1 MSHLPPQCNAGRC
14 IRQRGAESGVATL
27 TMVMVLFFVMAMVA
41 AYTNR
46 NLLYEQ
52 RMSINNFRATAGMA
66 AADAGIDWTIAML
79 SGARVNSNCVAPDA
93 PVAADIDFR
102 NRYTIFQADGTY
114 TVPKQVSGAVL
125 SPSCVFTDAGWNCKC
140 PDLAA
145 PAVALDYPA
154 NTAPIF
160 AVEIDSAG
168 SPGILTVDVRGSHE
182 ASFAN
187 SFGTLGNYNRVQVS
201 LALARALPVAP
212 VAALTAGR
220 NVAMAAATPIKV
232 ANPDPK
238 SAVTI
243 HAGNE
248 FRRNNVTTDPGS
260 DPDVLLVGPAGS
272 NGDTTIRSDATL
284 AGLAGTA
291 RFFQSLFG
299 MDAST
304 FSRQPAAVFVD
315 CAGGCTSASV
325 AAAVVNNPGRLIWI
339 DGNIDLNSAGTL
351 GSAAQPIML
360 VASGDITISAQTTIN
375 GFIYS
380 GRDVVWNAPAGSL
393 VVGTVVASRDFVGT
407 TPVTIAYDADM
418 VQHISLGY
426 GSFVRV
432 PGSWH
437 VISGK

>member
-1 MSHLPPQCNAGRC
+1 MSRRRSLRNAVQR
-14 IRQRGAESGVATL
+14 IRHRGTESGVATL

-79 SGARVNSNCVAPDA
+79 SGARVDTNCAAPNA
-93 PVAADIDFR
+93 PTAADVDFR
-102 NRYTIFQADGTY
+102 NRYTTFQADGSY
-114 TVPKQVSGAVL
+114 TVPKQAISGALL
-125 SPSCVFTDAGWNCKC
+125 SPSCVFTAAGWSCKC
-140 PDLAA
+140 PNLAN
-145 PAVALDYPA
+145 PVLALDYPA

-160 AVEIDSAG
+160 SVEIDSNG

-182 ASFAN
+182 ASLNN

-220 NVAMAAATPIKV
+220 NVDMSAAASLKV
-232 ANPDPK
+232 SNPDPK

-243 HAGNE
+243 HAGND
-248 FRRNNVTTDPGS
+248 FRRSGVVADPTA
-260 DPDVLLVGPAGS
+260 DPDASLLGPAGS
-272 NGDTTIRSDATL
+272 SGDTIRSDANL
-284 AGLAGTA
+284 AGMAGTSQ
-291 RFFQSLFG
+291 FFQSLFG
-299 MDAST
+299 MDAAT
-304 FSRQPAAVFVD
+304 FKRQPAAVFLD
-315 CAGGCTSASV
+315 CAAGCNSANI
-325 AAAVVNNPGRLIWI
+325 ATALANNPGRIIWI
-339 DGNIDLNSAGTL
+339 DGDINLDNAATL
-351 GSAAQPIML
+351 GTAAQPVML
-360 VASGDITISAQTTIN
+360 VASGDITISSQLIIN
-375 GFIYS
+375 GFISS
-380 GRDVVWNAPAGSL
+380 GRDILWNAAAGSL
-393 VVGTVVASRDFVGT
+393 VLGAVVASRDFVGT

-418 VQHISLGY
+418 MQHISLGY

-437 VISGK
+437 VISGR